1 MKMKKLS
8 TLIIAVFLVV
18 QLITGCSTSPQSNYH
33 CISYITST
41 SLSLEGIETEQQIW
55 EYEDELSSDDPQE
68 MTVEFLGETYSGHPL
83 SLDWI
88 YGSSYPAYLCSGDHA
103 VFSIRKDTG
112 SLVQFSYRNILNETE
127 ALLPDLSEPEKAATE
142 MSDKIVA
149 NYANPADYQ
158 RTVSIKEEAVEI
170 EGNHYTITLY
180 KILYRKMIGGIPS
193 NDLFFITIN
202 SKGHLQSFQIGNL
215 GEFDHISQNDI
226 SQEELDNSV
235 MQRIQEITEHYESKG
250 YTFTSHEIKSQKL
263 CYTPGYKLA
272 VLTSVSMNFHNGE
285 DDFGFLADITTL
297 LEENK

>member
-1 MKMKKLS
+1 MKKAN
-8 TLIIAVFLVV
+8 TLIVAFFLVV
-18 QLITGCSTSPQSNYH
+18 LLITGCSPHSQSNYH

-41 SLSLEGIETEQQIW
+41 SLSLGGIETERQIW
-55 EYEDELSSDDPQE
+55 EYEEEKTYHDDQPE
-68 MTVEFLGETYSGHPL
+68 VTVEFMGKTYSGHPL
-83 SLDWI
+83 SLNWI

-103 VFSIRKDTG
+103 VFSIRKDTNT
-112 SLVQFSYRNILNETE
+112 LVFFSYRDITNETE
-127 ALLPDLSEPEKAATE
+127 ALLPDVAEPEKTAIE

-202 SKGHLQSFQIGNL
+202 SKGHLRSFQIGNL

-235 MQRIQEITEHYESKG
+235 MQRIHEITEHYESKG
-250 YTFTSHEIKSQKL
+250 YTFSGHEIKSQRL
-263 CYTPGYKLA
+263 CYAPGYKLA

-285 DDFGFLADITTL
+285 ENFGFLADITTL
-297 LEENK
+297 LEENTH